1 MYIDMLFTQNLNYSS
16 FDYINF
22 QTITIDSG
30 NLHYTLDMFNV
41 TYKKL
46 SGSSYRIILKPGG
59 YIFLYNAT
67 FTVTTR
73 S

>member
-22 QTITIDSG
+22 QTVTIDSG

-46 SGSSYRIILKPGG
+46 SGSSYRIILKPSG

-67 FTVTTR
+67 FTVTTKT
-73 S
+73 

>member
-1 MYIDMLFTQNLNYSS
+1 MYIDMLFTQNLDFNT

-22 QTITIDSG
+22 QTIAIDSS
-30 NLHYTLDMFNV
+30 NMDYTLDMFNI

-46 SGSSYRIILKPGG
+46 TGSSYRISLKPNN
-59 YIFLYNAT
+59 YIYLYNAT

-73 S
+73 T